1 MNIVIINVDQSE
13 TLYCLRSLTNE
24 EYMLG
29 HVCNTFT
36 IDVFNWQRNIIDSI
50 YLKITYIIFNRNY
63 INKKNFGFVHT
74 VISMGLKKMK
84 LN

>member
-36 IDVFNWQRNIIDSI
+36 IDVFN
-50 YLKITYIIFNRNY
+50 
-63 INKKNFGFVHT
+63 
-74 VISMGLKKMK
+74 
-84 LN
+84 